1 MKNTFFPSESINKK
15 SENSHTL
22 NWNEILNRGEEVNK
36 IKSFLKNIDINN
48 IQSKRGIYL
57 YGNSGIGKTL
67 FMENILK
74 EMDYN
79 IIYYDVGDIK
89 NKSIIDEIINNNIS
103 SNSILSMFQK
113 KPKKNIIFIDEI
125 DAMNTGDKSGLNTLI
140 KLIRPKKTK
149 KQKMEKISLLPII
162 FIGNYYID
170 KKIKELIK
178 VCHTIELKTPN
189 SIEISNIL
197 EHYIL
202 LSPRNDISYKLY
214 LNEMVQFI
222 QNDFRKLMMIIDI
235 FNNEHFKNINIY
247 DILKHIF
254 CLKSYNENSKETVR
268 NMMIQHYPIQDHIV
282 ILNETERTIIGLLWH
297 ENVVNSLEKQ
307 KLEKHEEEK
316 EVVPELL
323 SEKDCLEAAII
334 IADEIYENT
343 EYDDLD
349 ANVKFL
355 TSGLEKYGLEIV
367 DINQARKVLY
377 DKLSA
382 MTIEQRK
389 VYLTYVNQESMDQLV
404 KNNELFN
411 IFGPANAIINGNFK
425 KTDHICYRYGGCRML
440 YCNCFEFEQMDIGK
454 DELEIEFPNI
464 PQWFKGQCE
473 RCDRVV
479 QKRCYAVRRPLPQG
493 GWRGTYCSWNCLYL
507 SGNVEDQLSMEL
519 CNLMENQLNEMG
531 IIDREEMDVEQVLKE
546 KVEEIQEN

>member
-307 KLEKHEEEK
+307 KLELSLPFYLKQLDNMCFSDYIDKITFQNQIWQFNEMSSLMKTFYNHKIFHENKNILKNVYSSNNKDEEIRFTK
-316 EVVPELL
+316 VLTKY
-323 SEKDCLEAAII
+323 S
-334 IADEIYENT
+334 T
-343 EYDDLD
+343 EYNNFLFIQYLCNQLNMDKKDLITFFSELKEKYEDYNEILPLFENYEISKLNIQRIYRFLDNNIRDDKSLDVDEEMDDLD
-349 ANVKFL
+349 
-355 TSGLEKYGLEIV
+355 
-367 DINQARKVLY
+367 D
-377 DKLSA
+377 
-382 MTIEQRK
+382 
-389 VYLTYVNQESMDQLV
+389 
-404 KNNELFN
+404 
-411 IFGPANAIINGNFK
+411 
-425 KTDHICYRYGGCRML
+425 
-440 YCNCFEFEQMDIGK
+440 
-454 DELEIEFPNI
+454 
-464 PQWFKGQCE
+464 
-473 RCDRVV
+473 
-479 QKRCYAVRRPLPQG
+479 
-493 GWRGTYCSWNCLYL
+493 
-507 SGNVEDQLSMEL
+507 
-519 CNLMENQLNEMG
+519 
-531 IIDREEMDVEQVLKE
+531 
-546 KVEEIQEN
+546 

>member
-307 KLEKHEEEK
+307 KLELSLPFYLKQLDNMCFSDYIDKITFQNQIWQFNEMSSLMKTFYNHKIFHENKNILKNVYSSNNKDEEIRFTK
-316 EVVPELL
+316 VLTKY
-323 SEKDCLEAAII
+323 S
-334 IADEIYENT
+334 T
-343 EYDDLD
+343 EYNNFLFIQYLCNQLNMDKKDLITFFSELKEKYEDYNEILPLFENYEISKLNIQRIYRFLDNNIRDDKSLDVYEEMDDLD
-349 ANVKFL
+349 
-355 TSGLEKYGLEIV
+355 
-367 DINQARKVLY
+367 D
-377 DKLSA
+377 
-382 MTIEQRK
+382 
-389 VYLTYVNQESMDQLV
+389 
-404 KNNELFN
+404 
-411 IFGPANAIINGNFK
+411 
-425 KTDHICYRYGGCRML
+425 
-440 YCNCFEFEQMDIGK
+440 
-454 DELEIEFPNI
+454 
-464 PQWFKGQCE
+464 
-473 RCDRVV
+473 
-479 QKRCYAVRRPLPQG
+479 
-493 GWRGTYCSWNCLYL
+493 
-507 SGNVEDQLSMEL
+507 
-519 CNLMENQLNEMG
+519 
-531 IIDREEMDVEQVLKE
+531 
-546 KVEEIQEN
+546 